1 MVNYINQLV
10 KVYILN
16 NTDDG
21 HVIPAELYIKQVF
34 PFIIFDKHPAFVFKT
49 IYFKSQ
55 SLVIR

>member
-21 HVIPAELYIKQVF
+21 HVIPAQLYIKQVL
-34 PFIIFDKHPAFVFKT
+34 PFIVLNEHPSPDA
-49 IYFKSQ
+49 
-55 SLVIR
+55 